1 MTKHAALMAAVAATL
16 LLPAAAVTSAT
27 AITAAGTA
35 AKTAAGTTVQA
46 AVVYSDWPTYHGDNL
61 RSGNNTTAKHPV
73 GKPIPLWSVPLDGA
87 VYGQPVVVG
96 HGHVVVATENDSIYG
111 INYNKV
117 LWKVSFGPPVPTSK
131 LPCGD
136 INPLGITGTMAYDAA
151 TNTVIGVIER
161 SDPFRH
167 IAFGLNPG
175 NGAVRWVR
183 TVDVPSSVPG
193 ITPQAMQQRGALLVG
208 GRQVYIPYG
217 GLAGDCSSYRGSVVG
232 LNLDNPTKTPLWH
245 FTVPTSREGGIWAP
259 PGPVEDT
266 GKGIFV
272 AVGNGATAG
281 TGNYDS
287 SDSVLLLASQQIQS
301 SFSPSTWR
309 TDNANDLDLGSQGPA
324 VVGNYLFIAGK
335 SGMAY
340 VLNKANLGGIG
351 GEVSQLSLCRSFGG
365 TVVVGN
371 VVYVPCVDGVR
382 AVRINSDGS
391 MTLLW
396 HAASNINGTPTM
408 GGGYL
413 FVLDTG
419 AGVLN
424 MLNPATGAVVW
435 TLPTGAINRFATPAV
450 YANLVMVGTL
460 SGLKAFSW

>member
-1 MTKHAALMAAVAATL
+1 MNKHVALVAATAAAL
-16 LLPAAAVTSAT
+16 LLPATAVSTASAGTRPATQAASRTTSQA
-27 AITAAGTA
+27 AAG
-35 AKTAAGTTVQA
+35 
-46 AVVYSDWPTYHGDNL
+46 YSDWPTYHGDNL
-61 RSGNNTTAKHPV
+61 RSGNNTTAKRPV

-87 VYGQPVVVG
+87 VYGQPIVVN

-151 TNTVIGVIER
+151 TNTVVGVIER

-167 IAFGLNPG
+167 IAFGLSPD

-183 TVDVPSSVPG
+183 TVDVPASVPG
-193 ITPQAMQQRGALLVG
+193 INPQAMQQRGALLVG
-208 GRQVYIPYG
+208 GRQVFIPYG

-232 LNLDNPTKTPLWH
+232 LNLDTPTKAPLWH

-272 AVGNGATAG
+272 SVGNGATAS

-309 TDNANDLDLGSQGPA
+309 TDNANDLDLGSQAPA

-335 SGMAY
+335 SGTAY

-371 VVYVPCVDGVR
+371 VVYVPCTDGVR
-382 AVRINSDGS
+382 AVQINSNGT
-391 MTLLW
+391 MTVLW

-424 MLNPATGAVVW
+424 LLNPTTGAVVW
-435 TLPTGAINRFATPAV
+435 TLPVGAVNRFAAPAV
-450 YANLVMVGTL
+450 YANLVLVGTL
-460 SGLKAFSW
+460 SGVKAFSW